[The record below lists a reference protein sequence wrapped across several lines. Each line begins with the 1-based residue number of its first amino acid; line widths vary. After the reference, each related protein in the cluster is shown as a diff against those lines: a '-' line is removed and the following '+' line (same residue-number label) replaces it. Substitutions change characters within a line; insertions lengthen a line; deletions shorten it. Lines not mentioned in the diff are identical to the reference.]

1 MMGMPTLSELIQ
13 DSGLTLSELHRRSG
27 VSRTTLSRIANGH
40 QAMSRATARKLAPIL
55 DTSAEEL
62 MQPPPT
68 RPAVPEILRISALEI
83 RQWGETRQAEAELP
97 ELVSRLIRSE
107 LAASGSVRAPSDER
121 IVEPGPDI
129 AVNAPRATRHIPR
142 GPSVWEVSTAGKV
155 RKKATKDLNRHGVP
169 AGWQRDET
177 SWVFVTTVPWAG
189 KDEWIFQ
196 QQAKHPWRSIRVFD
210 ATDLKTWIDESL
222 GVQLWLMDRMG
233 RSPRGFQPLSVAVLD
248 WCSAAKPALD
258 ASLLKSSVDRHF
270 TAWLDWIRS
279 GPGTPLRIIGESRG
293 EARLL
298 LQALIERG
306 NAHLSE
312 TPIEGLC
319 VDTEEEL
326 CQLLNSPPDEV
337 VVVPMNENVRELAVA
352 HRGTIRVVLPDTG
365 QPQVSG
371 SLNVLRAG
379 PRAVRDFLVG
389 KGIDTGCAAQL
400 DRASGGSVSVLRSL
414 RLQDRTRAQSP
425 KVSKRQSQVL
435 AAAGLFGIWD
445 AGSNADCRVVLRLT
459 GQQRD
464 EDVEEAWTELLY
476 LPETPVWMDGDRRGV
491 NSRLDIWHRFTKDKI
506 TTQSIDRFFD
516 AVATVLQQA
525 PLDRLGQRPMLPE
538 EYQQLRDSQVSSE
551 LLQGLA
557 QGLVLLAEFGK
568 DIDRRLVGSPVS
580 KRVEAAVFT
589 ALKGMTVDR
598 LRALS
603 EVMPLLAESA
613 PRAFLSAMET
623 DLEQTDSAQKAL
635 LNFRWDASE
644 SEHPSELLRNTN
656 ALRYRS
662 LLMVA
667 YETLAWFPKYA
678 ERAIDLLG
686 KLADED
692 VLDHH
697 GGQPRQSLAK
707 LLKPWNRGS
716 VLDSERHCAV
726 LRKLAENHSEWAFE
740 FVRSCLPRYHDTA
753 DQANLPLW
761 RGRSDWA
768 DSNRSAEHRIA
779 VQRTAADILVQHA
792 TKSERTILA
801 SISALEELPE
811 AEAERVWNSVAAW
824 GASEGRSNE
833 ERTRL
838 VRYVTAFAEG
848 AIMQHS
854 REQDRESARRVL
866 KELAPFPVIAP
877 DLWLFKGDAAIWEQR
892 PEDAGWEVTD
902 DRLARKRRSALQ
914 RVWESGGIEA
924 ILSLVSEVWNTV
936 LLGAIASH
944 VLPRDDINAAVVKA
958 LQAGG
963 DEARSPMRWFIQGLL
978 DGMDD
983 LDANTLEDVVR
994 STEFAERNPNWL
1006 PCLLARLPFEVGT
1019 SRADRLSAEELVLYW
1034 QQFDSGGP
1042 AVPSERKDWLIA
1054 GLCSAKRP
1062 QAALLALRGNFKGAR
1077 TESLQKLINTLPQSK
1092 EQDSGNVDP
1101 LLKGLV
1107 AAIRNRPDLSSAEAA
1122 GIEFI
1127 FFEIL
1132 KPDDMPA
1139 LARAVAND
1147 PTWFQEALMLCVE
1160 RRDQAKD
1167 APKWQ
1172 GFREN
1177 APEGLRR
1184 RFCRIFRWLPRL
1196 PGTTSTGY
1204 EVDLGLA
1211 WVKAIQSF
1219 ADEHNR
1225 REVAETFL
1233 GQAFGSAGFHKDG
1246 SPTEELTRLLERVR
1260 CARIEEG
1267 IAMAVA
1273 DQLGPVLLPADD
1285 AGQPYRTR
1293 AEFYRKLEERYRDS
1307 APRTARVMELV
1318 QEHFD
1323 DRCQWAD
1330 DQRRLETHLGVQ
1342 G

>member
-1 MMGMPTLSELIQ
+1 MPTLSEIIQ

-40 QAMSRATARKLAPIL
+40 QAISRATARKLAPLL

-62 MQPPPT
+62 MRPPPT
-68 RPAVPEILRISALEI
+68 RPAGPEILRISALEL
-83 RQWGETRQAEAELP
+83 RQWGETRQAEAKLP

-142 GPSVWEVSTAGKV
+142 GPSVWEVSTAGNV
-155 RKKATKDLNRHGVP
+155 REKATKDLNRHRVP

-177 SWVFVTTVPWAG
+177 SWVFVTTAPWPG
-189 KDEWIFQ
+189 KDEWTFQ
-196 QQAKHPWRSIRVFD
+196 QRAKHQWRSIRVFD
-210 ATDLKTWIDESL
+210 ATDLKTWIDESP
-222 GVQLWLMDRMG
+222 GVQAWLMVRI
-233 RSPRGFQPLSVAVLD
+233 RQNPSGFQSLRVAVRD
-248 WCSAAKPALD
+248 WCSAADPPLD

-279 GPGTPLRIIGESRG
+279 SPGTPLRIIGESRG
-293 EARLL
+293 ETLLL

-319 VDTEEEL
+319 VDTEEGL
-326 CQLLNSPPDEV
+326 RQLLNSPPDDV
-337 VVVPMNENVRELAVA
+337 VVVPMNESVRELAVA
-352 HRGTIRVVLPDTG
+352 HCERIRVVLPDTG

-371 SLNVLRAG
+371 SLNVLPAE

-389 KGIDTGCAAQL
+389 KGIEIGKATRL
-400 DRASGGSVSVLRSL
+400 DRASGGSVSVLWSL
-414 RLQDRTRAQSP
+414 RRKDKTRAQSP
-425 KVSKRQSQVL
+425 QVSNRQSQVL

-445 AGSNADCRVVLRLT
+445 AGSIADCRVVLRLT
-459 GQQRD
+459 RQQRD
-464 EDVEEAWTELLY
+464 EDVEDAWTELLNF
-476 LPETPVWMDGDRRGV
+476 PEPPVWMDGDRRGV
-491 NSRLDIWHRFTKDKI
+491 NSRLDTWHGFTKDKI
-506 TTQSIDRFFD
+506 TTQAIDRFFD
-516 AVATVLQQA
+516 AVATALQQA

-538 EYQQLRDSQVSSE
+538 EYQELRDSQVSSE
-551 LLQGLA
+551 LLRGLA

-568 DIDRRLVGSPVS
+568 DIDRRLVGPPVS
-580 KRVEAAVFT
+580 KRVEAAVFA
-589 ALKGMTVDR
+589 ALEGMTVDR

-613 PRAFLSAMET
+613 PRAFLAAMET
-623 DLEQTDSAQKAL
+623 DLEQTDSAQKAI
-635 LNFRWDASE
+635 LNFHWGASE
-644 SEHPSELLRNTN
+644 SEHPPQLLHSTD
-656 ALRYRS
+656 AVSYRS
-662 LLMVA
+662 PLMWA
-667 YETLAWFPKYA
+667 YETLAWSPNYA

-716 VLDSERHCAV
+716 VLDTERHCAV

-740 FVRSCLPRYHDTA
+740 FVRNCLPRYHDTA

-761 RGRSDWA
+761 RGRSDRA
-768 DSNRSAEHRIA
+768 DSDQSAEHRIA
-779 VQRTAADILVQHA
+779 VQRTAADILVQHVG
-792 TKSERTILA
+792 TSERTVYTAIGA
-801 SISALEELPE
+801 VEELPE

-824 GASEGRSNE
+824 GTSESRSNQ

-838 VRYVTAFAEG
+838 VRYVTAFAAG
-848 AIMQHS
+848 ALMQHG
-854 REQDRESARRVL
+854 REEDRESARRVL
-866 KELAPFPVIAP
+866 EELAAYPVTAP
-877 DLWLFKGDAAIWEQR
+877 DLWLFNDDAATGEQR

-902 DRLARKRRSALQ
+902 DRLERKRRSALR
-914 RVWESGGIEA
+914 RVRESGGIEA
-924 ILSLVSEVWNTV
+924 ILSLVSEVMNTV

-983 LDANTLEDVVR
+983 LDANTLEDSVR
-994 STEFAERNPNWL
+994 SSEFAERNPNWL

-1019 SRADRLSAEELVLYW
+1019 ARADRLSLEELVLYW

-1077 TESLQKLINTLPQSK
+1077 TESLRKLIDTLPQSK

-1107 AAIRNRPDLSSAEAA
+1107 AAIRNRPDLNSAEAA
-1122 GIEFI
+1122 GIEFM
-1127 FFEIL
+1127 FFDIL
-1132 KPDDMPA
+1132 KPDDMPV

-1147 PTWFQEALMLCVE
+1147 PTWFQEALMLCME
-1160 RRDQAKD
+1160 RRDQEKD
-1167 APKWQ
+1167 PPKWQ

-1184 RFCRIFRWLPRL
+1184 RAYRIFRWLPRL
-1196 PGTTSTGY
+1196 PGTTSNGY

-1211 WVKAIQSF
+1211 WVKAILSF
-1219 ADEHNR
+1219 ADEHDR

-1233 GQAFGSAGFHKDG
+1233 GQAFGSAGFHRNG
-1246 SPTEELTRLLERVR
+1246 SPTKELTLLLERIQNS
-1260 CARIEEG
+1260 RIEQE

-1273 DQLGPVLLPADD
+1273 NQLGPVLLPADD
-1285 AGQPYRTR
+1285 AGWPYRTR
-1293 AEFYRKLEERYRDS
+1293 SEFYRELEKRYRDS
-1307 APRTARVMELV
+1307 APRTARVMEFV

-1323 DRCQWAD
+1323 DRRQWAD
-1330 DQRRLETHLGVQ
+1330 DQRRLETHLEVQ

>member
-1 MMGMPTLSELIQ
+1 
-13 DSGLTLSELHRRSG
+13 
-27 VSRTTLSRIANGH
+27 
-40 QAMSRATARKLAPIL
+40 MSRATARKLAPIL
-55 DTSAEEL
+55 DMSAEEL

-68 RPAVPEILRISALEI
+68 RPVGPEILRISALQI
-83 RQWGETRQAEAELP
+83 RQWGETRRAEAELP
-97 ELVSRLIRSE
+97 ELVSGLIRCE
-107 LAASGSVRAPSDER
+107 LAASGSIRAPSGER
-121 IVEPGPDI
+121 IIEPGPDI

-142 GPSVWEVSTAGKV
+142 GPSVWEVSTAGNV
-155 RKKATKDLNRHGVP
+155 REKATKDLNRHRVP

-177 SWVFVTTVPWAG
+177 SWVFVTTAPWPG
-189 KDEWIFQ
+189 KDEWTFQ

-210 ATDLKTWIDESL
+210 ATDLKTWIDESP
-222 GVQLWLMDRMG
+222 GVQLRLMDR
-233 RSPRGFQPLSVAVLD
+233 REPHTTGFQWLPVAVQE
-248 WCSAAKPALD
+248 WCSAATPALD

-270 TAWLDWIRS
+270 TAWREWIHSSPSR
-279 GPGTPLRIIGESRG
+279 PLRIVGESRD
-293 EARLL
+293 ETLL
-298 LQALIERG
+298 FLQALIERG
-306 NAHLSE
+306 SAHLSE

-319 VDTEEEL
+319 VDTEEGL
-326 CQLLNSPPDEV
+326 RQLLNSPPDDV
-337 VVVPMNENVRELAVA
+337 VVVPMNESVRKLAVVYCE
-352 HRGTIRVVLPDTG
+352 RIRVVLPDTG

-371 SLNVLRAG
+371 SFNVLPAG
-379 PRAVRDFLVG
+379 RRTVRDFLVG
-389 KGIDTGCAAQL
+389 KGIDSG
-400 DRASGGSVSVLRSL
+400 RATRLARSSGGSVSVLR
-414 RLQDRTRAQSP
+414 RLIQEDELPPQSP
-425 KVSKRQSQVL
+425 KVSNRQSQVL
-435 AAAGLFGIWD
+435 AAAGLFGTWD
-445 AGSNADCRVVLRLT
+445 AGSNADRRVVLRLT
-459 GQQRD
+459 GQRD
-464 EDVEEAWTELLY
+464 EDVEEAWTKLLN

-491 NSRLDIWHRFTKDKI
+491 NSRLDTWRRFTKDKI

-516 AVATVLQQA
+516 AVATALEQA
-525 PLDRLGQRPMLPE
+525 PLDRLGLRPMLPE
-538 EYQQLRDSQVSSE
+538 EYQKLRDSQVSSE

-568 DIDRRLVGSPVS
+568 DIDRRLVGPPVS
-580 KRVEAAVFT
+580 DRVEAAVFA
-589 ALKGMTVDR
+589 ALEGMTVDR
-598 LRALS
+598 LRALT

-613 PRAFLSAMET
+613 PRAFLAAMET

-635 LNFRWDASE
+635 LNSRWDPSE
-644 SEHPSELLRNTN
+644 SEQPPELLHKTD
-656 ALRYRS
+656 ALRYQAP
-662 LLMVA
+662 LMWA
-667 YETLAWFPKYA
+667 YETLAWFPEYA

-686 KLADED
+686 QLADEN
-692 VLDHH
+692 VLDRD
-697 GGQPRQSLAK
+697 GGLPRQSLAK

-726 LRKLAENHSEWAFE
+726 LRKLVENHSEWAFDL
-740 FVRSCLPRYHDTA
+740 VCDCLPLDYDTA
-753 DQANLPLW
+753 DHANLPLW
-761 RGRSDWA
+761 RSRPDRA
-768 DSNRSAEHRIA
+768 DTVQSEEHRTA
-779 VQRTAADILVQHA
+779 VHRTAVDILVQYA
-792 TKSERTILA
+792 TKSERTIYA
-801 SISALEELPE
+801 ALEALENLPE
-811 AEAERVWNSVAAW
+811 AEAARVWKSVAAW
-824 GASEGRSNE
+824 GASESRSEE

-838 VRYVTAFAEG
+838 VRHVTAFAEG
-848 AIMQHS
+848 SIMQHS

-866 KELAPFPVIAP
+866 KELAEFPVIAP
-877 DLWLFKGDAAIWEQR
+877 DLWLFKGDAAIREHR

-902 DRLARKRRSALQ
+902 DRLERKRRSALQ
-914 RVWESGGIEA
+914 RVRESGGIEA
-924 ILSLVSEVWNTV
+924 ILSLVSEVMNTV

-944 VLPRDDINAAVVKA
+944 VLPRDDINAAVMQA

-994 STEFAERNPNWL
+994 SSEFAERNPNWL

-1122 GIEFI
+1122 GIEFM
-1127 FFEIL
+1127 FFDIL
-1132 KPDDMPA
+1132 KPDDMPV

-1147 PTWFQEALMLCVE
+1147 PTWFQEALMLCME
-1160 RRDQAKD
+1160 RRDQEKD
-1167 APKWQ
+1167 PPKWQ

-1184 RFCRIFRWLPRL
+1184 RAYRIFRWLPRL
-1196 PGTTSTGY
+1196 PGTTSNGY

-1211 WVKAIQSF
+1211 WVKAILSF
-1219 ADEHNR
+1219 ADEHDR
-1225 REVAETFL
+1225 REAAETFL
-1233 GQAFGSAGFHKDG
+1233 GQAFGSAGFHRNG
-1246 SPTEELTRLLERVR
+1246 SPTKELTLLLERIQNS
-1260 CARIEEG
+1260 RIEQE

-1273 DQLGPVLLPADD
+1273 NQLGPVLLPADD
-1285 AGQPYRTR
+1285 AGRPYRTR
-1293 AEFYRKLEERYRDS
+1293 SEFYRELEKRYRDS
-1307 APRTARVMELV
+1307 APRTARVMEFV

-1323 DRCQWAD
+1323 DRRQWAD
-1330 DQRRLETHLGVQ
+1330 DQRRLETHLEVQ

>member
-1 MMGMPTLSELIQ
+1 MIGMPTLSELIQ

-68 RPAVPEILRISALEI
+68 RPAGPEILRISALAI

-107 LAASGSVRAPSDER
+107 LPASGSIRAPSDER

-142 GPSVWEVSTAGKV
+142 GPSVWEVSTAGNV
-155 RKKATKDLNRHGVP
+155 RKKAMKDLNRHGLP
-169 AGWQRDET
+169 AGWQHDET

-196 QQAKHPWRSIRVFD
+196 QRAKHPWRSIRVFD
-210 ATDLKTWIDESL
+210 ATDLKTWIDESP
-222 GVQLWLMDRMG
+222 GVQLWLMDRME
-233 RSPRGFQPLSVAVLD
+233 PHPTEFQWLPVAVRE
-248 WCSAAKPALD
+248 WCSAAEPPLD
-258 ASLLKSSVDRHF
+258 PSLLKASVDRHF
-270 TAWLDWIRS
+270 TAWLEWIRFS
-279 GPGTPLRIIGESRG
+279 PGRPLRIIGESRD
-293 EARLL
+293 ETLL
-298 LQALIERG
+298 FLQALIERG
-306 NAHLSE
+306 GSHLSE

-319 VDTEEEL
+319 VNTEEGL
-326 CQLLNSPPDEV
+326 RQLLNSPPDDV
-337 VVVPMNENVRELAVA
+337 VVIPADGSVRELAVA
-352 HRGTIRVVLPDTG
+352 HCERIRIVLPDTG
-365 QPQVSG
+365 SPQVSG
-371 SLNVLRAG
+371 SLNVLPAG

-389 KGIDTGCAAQL
+389 KGIDTGCATQL
-400 DRASGGSVSVLRSL
+400 DRASGGSVSVLWSL
-414 RLQDRTRAQSP
+414 RRKDKTRAQNPQLSN
-425 KVSKRQSQVL
+425 RQSRVL

-445 AGSNADCRVVLRLT
+445 AGSNADRRVVLRLT

-464 EDVEEAWTELLY
+464 EDVEEAWTELLN

-491 NSRLDIWHRFTKDKI
+491 NSRLDTWHRFTKDKI

-613 PRAFLSAMET
+613 PRAFLAAMET

-644 SEHPSELLRNTN
+644 SEHLSELLHNTN

-792 TKSERTILA
+792 TKSERTIFA

-824 GASEGRSNE
+824 GVSESRSNE

-838 VRYVTAFAEG
+838 VRYVTAVAEG
-848 AIMQHS
+848 ALMEHS
-854 REQDRESARRVL
+854 REVDRERARRVL
-866 KELAPFPVIAP
+866 EELAAYPVTAP
-877 DLWLFKGDAAIWEQR
+877 DLWIFDDDAAVREHR

-902 DRLARKRRSALQ
+902 DRLEQKRRSALR
-914 RVWESGGIEA
+914 RVRESGGIEA
-924 ILSLVSEVWNTV
+924 ILSLVSEVRHTG
-936 LLGAIASH
+936 LLGAIASC
-944 VLPRDDINAAVVKA
+944 VLPRTDINAAVVKA

-963 DEARSPMRWFIQGLL
+963 DEARTPMRWFIQGLL
-978 DGMDD
+978 DGTDD
-983 LDANTLEDVVR
+983 LDANTLEDSVR
-994 STEFAERNPNWL
+994 SSEFAERNPNWL

-1019 SRADRLSAEELVLYW
+1019 ARADRLSAEELVLYW

-1077 TESLQKLINTLPQSK
+1077 TESLRKLIDTLPQSK

-1107 AAIRNRPDLSSAEAA
+1107 AAIRNRPDLSSADAA
-1122 GIEFI
+1122 GIEFM
-1127 FFEIL
+1127 FFDIL
-1132 KPDDMPA
+1132 KPDEMPA

-1147 PTWFQEALMLCVE
+1147 PTWFQEALMLCME
-1160 RRDQAKD
+1160 RRDQEKD
-1167 APKWQ
+1167 PPKWQ

-1184 RFCRIFRWLPRL
+1184 RAYRIFRWLPRL
-1196 PGTTSTGY
+1196 PGTTSNGY

-1211 WVKAIQSF
+1211 WVKAILSF
-1219 ADEHNR
+1219 ADEHDR

-1233 GQAFGSAGFHKDG
+1233 GQAFGSAGFHKGG
-1246 SPTEELTRLLERVR
+1246 SPTKELTLLLERIQSS
-1260 CARIEEG
+1260 RIEQE

-1273 DQLGPVLLPADD
+1273 NQLGPVLLPADD
-1285 AGQPYRTR
+1285 AGRPYRTR
-1293 AEFYRKLEERYRDS
+1293 AEFYRELEERYRDS

-1323 DRCQWAD
+1323 DRRQWAD
-1330 DQRRLETHLGVQ
+1330 DQRQLETHLEVQ